1 MKRGREKPREE
12 RMEDTHVGTCRK
24 KRCGREGIK
33 RWKGESTIDR
43 RERGRREGMKR
54 RREGRA

>member
-1 MKRGREKPREE
+1 
-12 RMEDTHVGTCRK
+12 MEDTHVGTCRK
-24 KRCGREGIK
+24 KRCRREGIK
-33 RWKGESTIDR
+33 RWRGESKIDR

>member
-12 RMEDTHVGTCRK
+12 RMEDTHVSKCRK

-33 RWKGESTIDR
+33 RWKGESKIDR
-43 RERGRREGMKR
+43 REERPGEGK
-54 RREGRA
+54 G